1 MSRPAAQSPALP
13 ATPST
18 GLSEGA
24 QRIVDAAAP
33 LFAAKGFS
41 GVSITEIAA
50 AVGGSK
56 ANIFHHFPNKKA
68 LYLECLRAVC
78 QSLRARLEEAAG
90 TSRPAGNALAR
101 FAQQRLQQMFDDPD
115 AVRLILREVFV
126 GEKGIER
133 SLVAQILHQNFAQFV
148 GQIRDEQRSGRVR
161 EDVDPALVAVT
172 ILALN
177 NFFFQTWNI
186 LARFEEF
193 AGYDSAQDCA
203 ADAIDT
209 LSKGLTNP

>member
-1 MSRPAAQSPALP
+1 MSRPATFSPDRP
-13 ATPST
+13 ENPSA

-24 QRIVDAAAP
+24 QRIVCAAAP

-41 GVSITEIAA
+41 GVSITDIAA

-68 LYLECLRAVC
+68 LYLECLRTVC
-78 QSLRARLEEAAG
+78 ESLRARLEGAAD
-90 TSRPAGNALAR
+90 TDHPAGNALAR

-115 AVRLILREVFV
+115 AVRLILREIFV
-126 GEKGIER
+126 GEKGIDR

-148 GQIRDEQRSGRVR
+148 GQIREQQHTGRVR

-177 NFFFQTWNI
+177 IFFFQTWNI
-186 LARFEEF
+186 LERFEEF
-193 AGYDSAQDCA
+193 AAYDSAQACA

-209 LSKGLTNP
+209 LSKGLTN